1 MIQEFKVF
9 KEGKLFEKNGSDVE
23 VLYLESAEVQRA
35 DSCDCRNEQEY
46 ISNTR
51 VWYLIKKYFKK
62 SRIRTSGIG
71 PHASRAYTLVN
82 RARNL
87 AFSL

>member
-9 KEGKLFEKNGSDVE
+9 KEAKLFEKNGPDVE
-23 VLYLESAEVQRA
+23 ILYLESAVVQRA

-46 ISNTR
+46 ILENSGL
-51 VWYLIKKYFKK
+51 VSGKKYFKK

-71 PHASRAYTLVN
+71 PQVARAYTLVN